1 MSKVW
6 IALGSNMGEGRKN
19 LDLAIKMMN
28 ERGVLVEKVSTY
40 IETEPY
46 GYTEQDNFVNA
57 VCITETKLSPREL
70 LEVLLK
76 IELDMGR
83 VRIIKW
89 GPRIIDLDILFYEDL
104 IIDEEDLKAP
114 IALWE
119 TAEKLE
125 EDEEEAE
132 KFYQE
137 QNVDILLSIEKFQQN
152 ALKNRSF
159 LGSVAI
165 WR

>member
-1 MSKVW
+1 MNKVW

-57 VCITETKLSPREL
+57 VCIAETKLSPREL

-76 IELDMGR
+76 IELDMGL

-104 IIDEEDLKAP
+104 IIDEEDLKVP
-114 IALWE
+114 H
-119 TAEKLE
+119 
-125 EDEEEAE
+125 
-132 KFYQE
+132 
-137 QNVDILLSIEKFQQN
+137 IEIQK
-152 ALKNRSF
+152 RSF
-159 LGSVAI
+159 VLEPVNEISPDKIHPVFKKTVHQLLLDLNSCDI
-165 WR
+165 

>member
-6 IALGSNMGEGRKN
+6 IALGSNMGEGREN

-57 VCITETKLSPREL
+57 VCIAETNLSPREL
-70 LEVLLK
+70 LETLLK
-76 IELDMGR
+76 IELNMGR

-104 IIDEEDLKAP
+104 IIDEEDLKVP
-114 IALWE
+114 H
-119 TAEKLE
+119 
-125 EDEEEAE
+125 
-132 KFYQE
+132 
-137 QNVDILLSIEKFQQN
+137 IEIQK
-152 ALKNRSF
+152 RSF
-159 LGSVAI
+159 VLEPMNEISPDKIHPVFKKSVNQLLLDLNACDM
-165 WR
+165 

>member
-1 MSKVW
+1 MNKVW

-57 VCITETKLSPREL
+57 VCIAETNLSPREL
-70 LEVLLK
+70 LETLLK
-76 IELDMGR
+76 IELNMGR

-104 IIDEEDLKAP
+104 IIDEEDLKVP
-114 IALWE
+114 H
-119 TAEKLE
+119 
-125 EDEEEAE
+125 
-132 KFYQE
+132 
-137 QNVDILLSIEKFQQN
+137 IEIQK
-152 ALKNRSF
+152 RSF
-159 LGSVAI
+159 VLEPMNEISPDKIHPVFKKSVNQLLLDLNACDM
-165 WR
+165 

>member
-57 VCITETKLSPREL
+57 VCIAETKLSPREL

-104 IIDEEDLKAP
+104 IIDEEDLKVP
-114 IALWE
+114 H
-119 TAEKLE
+119 
-125 EDEEEAE
+125 
-132 KFYQE
+132 
-137 QNVDILLSIEKFQQN
+137 IEIQK
-152 ALKNRSF
+152 RSF
-159 LGSVAI
+159 VLEPVNEISPDKIHPVFKKTVHQLLLYLNSCDI
-165 WR
+165 

>member
-57 VCITETKLSPREL
+57 VCIAETKLSPREL
-70 LEVLLK
+70 LKVLLK

-104 IIDEEDLKAP
+104 IIDEEDLKVP
-114 IALWE
+114 H
-119 TAEKLE
+119 
-125 EDEEEAE
+125 
-132 KFYQE
+132 
-137 QNVDILLSIEKFQQN
+137 IEIQK
-152 ALKNRSF
+152 RSF
-159 LGSVAI
+159 VLEPVNEISPDKIHPVFKKTVHQLLLDLNSCDI
-165 WR
+165 

>member
-19 LDLAIKMMN
+19 LDLAIKMMK

-57 VCITETKLSPREL
+57 VCIAETKLSPREL
-70 LEVLLK
+70 LENLLK

-89 GPRIIDLDILFYEDL
+89 GPRLIDLDILFYEDL
-104 IIDEEDLKAP
+104 IIDEEDFKVP
-114 IALWE
+114 H
-119 TAEKLE
+119 
-125 EDEEEAE
+125 
-132 KFYQE
+132 
-137 QNVDILLSIEKFQQN
+137 IEIQK
-152 ALKNRSF
+152 RSF
-159 LGSVAI
+159 VLEPMNEISPDKIHPVFKKTVNQLLLDLNACDM
-165 WR
+165 

>member
-1 MSKVW
+1 MNKVW

-28 ERGVLVEKVSTY
+28 ERGVSVKKVSTY

-57 VCITETKLSPREL
+57 VCIAKTKLSPREL
-70 LEVLLK
+70 LETLLK

-89 GPRIIDLDILFYEDL
+89 GPRIIDSDILFYEDL
-104 IIDEEDLKAP
+104 IIDEEDLKVP
-114 IALWE
+114 H
-119 TAEKLE
+119 
-125 EDEEEAE
+125 
-132 KFYQE
+132 
-137 QNVDILLSIEKFQQN
+137 IEIQK
-152 ALKNRSF
+152 RSF
-159 LGSVAI
+159 VLEPVNEISPDKIHPVFKKTVHQLLLDLNSCDI
-165 WR
+165 